1 MVCLNWW
8 PIDDLLPILLKLI
21 QCRFII
27 RPNVL
32 STCRLFWSS
41 WSVSE
46 GLVLLQD
53 GVVKRE
59 ENLQPTLEV
68 QIVRHV

>member
-1 MVCLNWW
+1 M
-8 PIDDLLPILLKLI
+8 
-21 QCRFII
+21 RFII

-32 STCRLFWSS
+32 STCRIFWSS